1 MNNRVLE
8 FHNCVIATRQT
19 ALGTISKVT
28 AENIVSHY
36 TAERTRN
43 WDLSTL

>member
-1 MNNRVLE
+1 MNNPVLE

-19 ALGTISKVT
+19 AISKVT